1 VLTPYSESD
10 PEGQLRLIA
19 LRQGLQRLGWTEG
32 HNIRIEY
39 RWATVEVDSARK
51 VAKELIDLQPDLILT
66 DTTPVTAVTLQQTP
80 TIPIVFVNVGDP
92 IGRGFATDIPRP
104 GGNATGFT
112 NVPFAITGKWLE
124 LLKEIAPVIVR
135 VAFLFHPPTAPFAQ
149 DFLDPLKAA
158 APSLS
163 VQVHASPVQNTSE
176 METVIAAFA
185 REPGGGLIVL
195 PSSFLA
201 MHRDTIVALSE
212 RHRLP
217 AIYSFKFYCAS
228 GGLMCYGNE
237 PSDSYRQAGAYIDRI
252 LRGAKPADLP
262 IQAPVKFELVINLKT
277 AKSLGL
283 DVPLSLQQRADE
295 VIE

>member
-1 VLTPYSESD
+1 TVDPLSHASD
-10 PEGQLRLIA
+10 PSLHDAVLR
-19 LRQGLQRLGWTEG
+19 R
-32 HNIRIEY
+32 
-39 RWATVEVDSARK
+39 
-51 VAKELIDLQPDLILT
+51 DLAGMTNSLILKGLSILSPST
-66 DTTPVTAVTLQQTP
+66 Q
-80 TIPIVFVNVGDP
+80 
-92 IGRGFATDIPRP
+92 
-104 GGNATGFT
+104 
-112 NVPFAITGKWLE
+112 
-124 LLKEIAPVIVR
+124 IAPAIVR

-217 AIYSFKFYCAS
+217 TIYSFKFYC
-228 GGLMCYGNE
+228 
-237 PSDSYRQAGAYIDRI
+237 
-252 LRGAKPADLP
+252 
-262 IQAPVKFELVINLKT
+262 
-277 AKSLGL
+277 
-283 DVPLSLQQRADE
+283 
-295 VIE
+295 